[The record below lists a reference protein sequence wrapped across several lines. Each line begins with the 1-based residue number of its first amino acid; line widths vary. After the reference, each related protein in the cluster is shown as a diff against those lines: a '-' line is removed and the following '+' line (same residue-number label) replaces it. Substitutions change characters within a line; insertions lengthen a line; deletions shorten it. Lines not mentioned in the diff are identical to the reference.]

1 MENTMLLNPVSAMSG
16 IASFASKF
24 TSALPAPVREFTREL
39 AVPAG
44 LISVLGQRVV
54 SACPRLKAAIHSTQW
69 YSSPAGLYEYKPDVW
84 FDGKHHF
91 YAAVLKRQTG
101 DENAMATIHACTDA
115 DAPFYRHQDALR
127 AARKAAITAATMCS
141 LKPQK

>member
-1 MENTMLLNPVSAMSG
+1 MLLNPVRAISG
-16 IASFASKF
+16 IANFTSKL
-24 TSALPAPVREFTREL
+24 TSALPAPAREFTRDS

-44 LISVLGQRVV
+44 LISALGQRVV
-54 SACPRLKAAIHSTQW
+54 SACPRLKAMMHATPW

-84 FDGKHHF
+84 FDGKHHY

-101 DENAMATIHACTDA
+101 DDDAVATIYSGTDA
-115 DAPFYRHQDALR
+115 DAPFYRYQDAFR
-127 AARKAAITAATMCS
+127 AARRAAAEAATMCS